1 MYEKPNTSLAI
12 PMHESSNTLS
22 KELVTS
28 SAISVNERI
37 RLNNNRKARNYY
49 NRHRELVKERIR
61 EQTLEKRGKLDEG
74 LKMMQEA
81 VSNISCALDTLSE
94 ALKAIGETRVAP
106 RE

>member
-1 MYEKPNTSLAI
+1 MNEY
-12 PMHESSNTLS
+12 SNNVS

-28 SAISVNERI
+28 PAISVSERI

-49 NRHRELVKERIR
+49 NRHRELVKDRIR
-61 EQTLEKRGKLDEG
+61 ERTLEKRGKLDEG

-94 ALKAIGETRVAP
+94 ALTSIGQTRVTP